1 MHVLAYSIVHTQE
14 PAPIPLGSKRAKIS
28 AAGDLTAAHARVGA
42 NSNDNADVDAG
53 RSHHELKVSSDDDD
67 SSESEWSTQDL
78 LVGTGRIQAT
88 ARVWKHTSRLHNR
101 LTR

>member
-42 NSNDNADVDAG
+42 NSNANADVDARAPG
-53 RSHHELKVSSDDDD
+53 RVSGGWYFSKL
-67 SSESEWSTQDL
+67 TCLIIQYVL
-78 LVGTGRIQAT
+78 L
-88 ARVWKHTSRLHNR
+88 
-101 LTR
+101 